1 MRNDW
6 LKYFISDRKNLSV
19 GGLAKAISQ
28 PSSRVSEIIAGK
40 RKVGPHEI
48 EPMAQYLKLPD
59 VVLRSYLKGSGGYP
73 RSELSERIGSAVSSA
88 GGVTKVAALLGKSVE
103 TIEKYIWNVQPIDD
117 EFIKELSSISEY
129 TFAEIKL
136 GGSVSSEAKL
146 LHREFVKDNLI
157 KLAKIEINKLD
168 SEASNSESNANVFSK
183 QLSNSVPD
191 IPRGAVPIT
200 LPADENIPVRGLAA
214 AGNGLYHF
222 DAEPIEYVATPDSL
236 RGVKGAFAM
245 YVRGDSM
252 EDVLFEGSLIYIHP
266 YQPPRVNDLVVVERT
281 DGGVLIKRLV
291 RRTDRAVTLREYS
304 PKRREFDTDRSEI
317 RHLYRVAFVA
327 L

>member
-1 MRNDW
+1 MLQNGPSKNANIIYENSNHYINLIDS
-6 LKYFISDRKNLSV
+6 LPFSHQGPAKISLLSA
-19 GGLAKAISQ
+19 LASYPFNADTTAPETAK
-28 PSSRVSEIIAGK
+28 GN
-40 RKVGPHEI
+40 
-48 EPMAQYLKLPD
+48 LPD
-59 VVLRSYLKGSGGYP
+59 GAIP
-73 RSELSERIGSAVSSA
+73 VS
-88 GGVTKVAALLGKSVE
+88 
-103 TIEKYIWNVQPIDD
+103 
-117 EFIKELSSISEY
+117 
-129 TFAEIKL
+129 
-136 GGSVSSEAKL
+136 
-146 LHREFVKDNLI
+146 
-157 KLAKIEINKLD
+157 
-168 SEASNSESNANVFSK
+168 
-183 QLSNSVPD
+183 
-191 IPRGAVPIT
+191 

-304 PKRREFDTDRSEI
+304 PKRREFDIDRGEI
-317 RHLYRVAFVA
+317 RHLYRVSFVA